1 MFRMVQPQPAN
12 GLRDK
17 QVSARVIQNFSRT
30 QSDKNVILDSDGS
43 LAPGDSVSSF
53 SSMESLSS
61 KSRDRSRSRDIRD
74 RQIPQPQTSYS
85 WRKNFNNNFNSFLE
99 EEKEK
104 QEKEENTK
112 SKLAPAAKE
121 RPGGRV
127 LANISENFNQSPSM
141 SILQIKLAGE
151 SRLRVSSNDC
161 PSQNHPEGVK
171 KISTNLRDAEKS
183 TLDVDVLEKR
193 ELFEGKQDD
202 HERLRLRR
210 FRRQES
216 LETQTKAS
224 SSSKTSRENWNAIRE
239 KHCPISSELVN
250 QEKGESLRSS
260 ILGDPKISFKNIKFS
275 KQPPASETNSRQ
287 EAKTDKS
294 IASTKEFEDTATE
307 ILNQMRKQR
316 RSLQM
321 EYVSTVSVTQ
331 AAKKPTSSWRD
342 RISDKPR
349 DKPQEA
355 ASHQKAPIRR
365 RNGGEV
371 VRTVRTVIPEEK
383 PVTRI
388 VETVIK
394 EEPKPLSNFSNPLE
408 FILMREE
415 YVKKNPPQ
423 KKTFVKQRDVESDSD
438 GEMSMESVMKSL
450 KKIVKAI
457 NPKRD
462 FAKDKHEDEK
472 REKQIEQNK
481 RNEELPIKSRTS
493 RQFTIWDERMKKY
506 YGASIVPFNRHA
518 SRWNSCQDLNE
529 EQRIIDKKAVRER
542 IKNRVLSSVHQALE
556 NRSDDIYSYCES
568 KDFYIKGKLNLKPSK
583 YKLSHQTVEQES
595 VLVYEC
601 VEYRKRELA
610 DVIAHFSKDKEKKK
624 KSIHVKPTIHGLSD
638 AKSERFLFAT
648 IVRSNDLWET
658 VKPINV
664 AVKIKTEL
672 FAPKSSPMVKVR
684 AKVTVLTLQAAVTTN
699 PGYLGSALYADTEKW
714 EHLKGCALFSICGKM
729 FNCLLAFKISRT
741 LHSRCYGGSEGKIF
755 NNDPA
760 CAQPRHRGQ
769 PGRGGG

>member
-30 QSDKNVILDSDGS
+30 QSDKNVILDSSDS

-53 SSMESLSS
+53 SSMESLSPR
-61 KSRDRSRSRDIRD
+61 SRERSRSRDIRD
-74 RQIPQPQTSYS
+74 RHQIPQPQTSYS
-85 WRKNFNNNFNSFLE
+85 WRKNFDNNFNSFLE

-104 QEKEENTK
+104 QEKEENNK
-112 SKLAPAAKE
+112 SKLAPAVKE
-121 RPGGRV
+121 RPGGGGRV
-127 LANISENFNQSPSM
+127 LANISENLNQSPSM
-141 SILQIKLAGE
+141 SILQIRLAGE
-151 SRLRVSSNDC
+151 SRLRVGSNDG
-161 PSQNHPEGVK
+161 PSPSYPEGVK

-202 HERLRLRR
+202 HDRLRLRR

-216 LETQTKAS
+216 LETPTKAGTS
-224 SSSKTSRENWNAIRE
+224 TKTSRENWNAIRE

-260 ILGDPKISFKNIKFS
+260 ILGDPKISFKNLKFS
-275 KQPPASETNSRQ
+275 KQPSARETNSRQQ

-331 AAKKPTSSWRD
+331 VAKKPTSSWRD

-365 RNGGEV
+365 TNVEV
-371 VRTVRTVIPEEK
+371 VRAAVIPEEK
-383 PVTRI
+383 PVTRV

-415 YVKKNPPQ
+415 YVKKNPPP

-462 FAKDKHEDEK
+462 FAKDKREDEK
-472 REKQIEQNK
+472 REKQIEQKK
-481 RNEELPIKSRTS
+481 RGDELPIKSRTS
-493 RQFTIWDERMKKY
+493 RQFSIWDERMKKY

-595 VLVYEC
+595 VIVYEC

-624 KSIHVKPTIHGLSD
+624 KSIHVKPTIHGLTDS
-638 AKSERFLFAT
+638 KTERFLFAT
-648 IVRSNDLWET
+648 IVRSSDLWET

-684 AKVTVLTLQAAVTTN
+684 AKVTVLTLLAAVTTN

-729 FNCLLAFKISRT
+729 FKLFAFSLNRT
-741 LHSRCYGGSEGKIF
+741 LNSRCYRGSEGKLF

-760 CAQPRHRGQ
+760 CSRPRH
-769 PGRGGG
+769 

>member
-1 MFRMVQPQPAN
+1 MFSMVQPQPAN

-17 QVSARVIQNFSRT
+17 QVKTRAIQNFSRT
-30 QSDKNVILDSDGS
+30 QSDKNVILDSENS

-61 KSRDRSRSRDIRD
+61 RSRDRSRSRDIRD
-74 RQIPQPQTSYS
+74 KQRPPAQTSYS
-85 WRKNFNNNFNSFLE
+85 WRKNFNNSFNSFLE

-104 QEKEENTK
+104 QQDNKEEENNK
-112 SKLAPAAKE
+112 LNNKLAPAAKE
-121 RPGGRV
+121 RPGRV
-127 LANISENFNQSPSM
+127 LSNISENFNQSPSL

-151 SRLRVSSNDC
+151 SRVRVNDG
-161 PSQNHPEGVK
+161 PSPPSHSDSGVRK
-171 KISTNLRDAEKS
+171 VSTNLRDAEKS

-202 HERLRLRR
+202 HDRLRLRR

-216 LETQTKAS
+216 LETQNKAGG
-224 SSSKTSRENWNAIRE
+224 KTGRENWNAIRE
-239 KHCPISSELVN
+239 KHCPITSELVN

-260 ILGDPKISFKNIKFS
+260 ILGDQKISFKNLKFS
-275 KQPPASETNSRQ
+275 KQPPSNETNCQ
-287 EAKTDKS
+287 EEVKTEKS

-321 EYVSTVSVTQ
+321 EYVSKVSVTQ
-331 AAKKPTSSWRD
+331 TKKPTSSWRD
-342 RISDKPR
+342 RISDNPQ
-349 DKPQEA
+349 DKPPETV
-355 ASHQKAPIRR
+355 SHQKAPIRR
-365 RNGGEV
+365 RNVEV
-371 VRTVRTVIPEEK
+371 VKTRIPEEK

-394 EEPKPLSNFSNPLE
+394 EEVKPMANFSNPLE

-415 YVKKNPPQ
+415 YVKKNPPLR
-423 KKTFVKQRDVESDSD
+423 KTFVKQRDVESDSD

-462 FAKDKHEDEK
+462 FANDKREDEK
-472 REKQIEQNK
+472 QEKIRQIEQK
-481 RNEELPIKSRTS
+481 RRNEELAIKSRTS
-493 RQFTIWDERMKKY
+493 RQFSIWDERMKKY
-506 YGASIVPFNRHA
+506 YGASIVPFNSHA

-542 IKNRVLSSVHQALE
+542 IKNRVLSSVHQAVE

-568 KDFYIKGKLNLKPSK
+568 KEFYIKGKLNLKPSK

-595 VLVYEC
+595 VTVYEC

-610 DVIAHFSKDKEKKK
+610 DVIALFSKDKENKKK
-624 KSIHVKPTIHGLSD
+624 KSIHVKPTLHGLTDS
-638 AKSERFLFAT
+638 KTERFLFAT
-648 IVRSNDLWET
+648 IVRSSDLWET

-699 PGYLGSALYADTEKW
+699 PGTLGMALFADTEKW
-714 EHLKGCALFSICGKM
+714 EHLKGCALFSICGKI
-729 FNCLLAFKISRT
+729 L
-741 LHSRCYGGSEGKIF
+741 
-755 NNDPA
+755 
-760 CAQPRHRGQ
+760 
-769 PGRGGG
+769 